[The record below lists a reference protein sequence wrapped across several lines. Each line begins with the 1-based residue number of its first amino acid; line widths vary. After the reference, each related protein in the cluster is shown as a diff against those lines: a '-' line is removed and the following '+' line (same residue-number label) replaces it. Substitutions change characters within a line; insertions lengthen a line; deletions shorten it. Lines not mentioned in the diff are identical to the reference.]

1 MKEKLTLLWRRWQ
14 CFCKDHDLGAYVN
27 WSPEV
32 ICLHIICS
40 RCGKHVAHIDLP
52 SNPRQQAKKESLH

>member
-1 MKEKLTLLWRRWQ
+1 MKKIKLWWKRLQ

-27 WSPEV
+27 WTPSTV
-32 ICLHIICS
+32 CMHIVCA

-52 SNPRQQAKKESLH
+52 ANPPKELKERLH